1 MMMMIH
7 TNRSMIFRME
17 CRLGEQERVR
27 LRGLLVERD
36 TLLAER
42 NIELTDAQVPKPE
55 TREPQQIKT
64 IF

>member
-27 LRGLLVERD
+27 LRGLLVERE

-42 NIELTDAQVPKPE
+42 DIALADALV
-55 TREPQQIKT
+55 I
-64 IF
+64 